1 MTALEALSSDYRTS
15 VQTNTDLDA
24 LLDEVQA
31 AQFLNVSPRTLQAWR
46 QRGGGPQFVRI
57 SSRCLRY
64 RRHDLLTWSVERLAR
79 STSDTSCE
87 K

>member
-1 MTALEALSSDYRTS
+1 MPALEALSSDFRAS
-15 VQTNTDLDA
+15 VQVITDLDA

-31 AQFLNVSPRTLQAWR
+31 AQFLNVSTRCLQAWR
-46 QRGGGPQFVRI
+46 QRGGGPRFVRI

-64 RRHDLLTWSVERLAR
+64 RRRDLLTWSEERLAR

>member
-1 MTALEALSSDYRTS
+1 MAALEALSSGSHAS
-15 VQTNTDLDA
+15 VQVGTDVDA

-64 RRHDLLTWSVERLAR
+64 RRRDLLTWSAERLAR
-79 STSDTSCE
+79 STSHTSCE